1 MANWNYG
8 GYTAPSSVASKEDV
22 KNLQRQLGVTAD
34 GLWGPKTQA
43 AYEASGMA
51 NQSSEPKS
59 SVPAGYSTYLKDFQ
73 SLLSGYAPTISYT
86 PASREEL
93 EKDISSYLRP
103 AYDMAIDQRKE
114 ATVANKANIDVD
126 AASRGMGSS
135 TWVTDVKDRAQ
146 DSEAR
151 DIATLESQYAAAK
164 AQQLMSA
171 LQQEK
176 ANQLAVD
183 QYNASSQAQALQ
195 TALGLAGDFYANDLA
210 MAQKASR
217 GGRKKSDEK
226 YSYQDALGAV
236 SAVYTETLGSSE
248 DAKTVA
254 KAIRDAGHI
263 SDVEYSR
270 LMKDIDEIE
279 YRSSG
284 RYK

>member
-8 GYTAPSSVASKEDV
+8 GYTAPSSVTSKDDV
-22 KNLQRQLGVTAD
+22 RALQKQLGVTAD

-51 NQSSEPKS
+51 NQSSGSSS
-59 SVPAGYSTYLKDFQ
+59 SVPSGYSTYLKDFQ
-73 SLLSGYAPTISYT
+73 SLLGSYAPTISYT
-86 PASREEL
+86 PTSREEL
-93 EKDISSYLRP
+93 QTDIESYLRP
-103 AYDMAIDQRKE
+103 AYDLAIQNRKD
-114 ATVANKANIDVD
+114 ATVTNKANIDVD

-146 DSEAR
+146 DSEAK
-151 DIATLESQYAAAK
+151 DIATLESQYAAAM

-210 MAQKASR
+210 MAQQMSKGSGSKKNNQDFSMDTQFKLEEIGDRIVEAGNKQGMSKVLSSYNNKNLDKYY
-217 GGRKKSDEK
+217 GNGATDYILSYVEGR
-226 YSYQDALGAV
+226 LG
-236 SAVYTETLGSSE
+236 
-248 DAKTVA
+248 
-254 KAIRDAGHI
+254 R
-263 SDVEYSR
+263 
-270 LMKDIDEIE
+270 
-279 YRSSG
+279 
-284 RYK
+284 